1 MESNMEVPQNIKNKS
16 AMWSSNST
24 SGYIPKGNDNRIL
37 RDLKL
42 SHIYCSI
49 ITTAK
54 TWKQAMR
61 LSKDPWVKKMWGVH
75 MSICG
80 FLRLIMI
87 CLAWSFRGSARLS
100 LSDNIQILS
109 LRGSDWARALLEPY
123 TYLYA
128 YTHLHTLGYYSVRRK
143 MSAICNNMDEPCRR
157 YVHWGK
163 SERKINTV
171 RYHIYVKFLK
181 AKLIKTESEMVN
193 TIGWRVGELGRR
205 CLRV

>member
-1 MESNMEVPQNIKNKS
+1 MEKSKLSWVVTGNINWCSTMESNMEVPQNIKNKS

-143 MSAICNNMDEPCRR
+143 TDVC
-157 YVHWGK
+157 HLQQ
-163 SERKINTV
+163 
-171 RYHIYVKFLK
+171 H
-181 AKLIKTESEMVN
+181 
-193 TIGWRVGELGRR
+193 GWALQTL
-205 CLRV
+205 CSLR